1 MIVNDDR
8 NLTPEDLAL
17 LGRALVL
24 AGGTVAIA
32 RYSGARGTAQEFE
45 VIITEAEAL
54 RREHPDNPI
63 LQGLPIEEMRRD
75 AAALARDHDVDPTQM
90 TYQDFKMSALNRLS
104 QANEVLARKA
114 TQSQAEAYR
123 QGIVRICERVAQARS
138 EGGFLGIGAT
148 PVDYRE
154 AAAIEE
160 IRRVLGP

>member
-1 MIVNDDR
+1 VNDDR
-8 NLTPEDLAL
+8 NLTVEDLAL

-32 RYSGARGTAQEFE
+32 RFSGARGTAQEFE

-54 RREHPDNPI
+54 RREHSDNPI

-75 AAALARDHDVDPTQM
+75 AAVLARDYDVDPTQA

-104 QANEVLARKA
+104 QANEVLARTA

-123 QGIVRICERVAQARS
+123 HGIVRICERVAQARS
-138 EGGFLGIGAT
+138 EGGFLHAI
-148 PVDYRE
+148 VDYRDR
-154 AAAIEE
+154 AQ
-160 IRRVLGP
+160 RLRVLSL